1 MQSSN
6 KYFDVH
12 KPVFFPAAVLIIAFI
27 VITLSVGEPM
37 EVFFDEAQAAITE
50 NTGWLLVLSVNIF
63 LIFGLML
70 AVSPMGKI
78 RLGGQKAKPEFST
91 FAWFSMLFSA
101 GMGIGLLYFSV
112 AEPIMHFAT
121 PPLDNSSPR
130 EAAQAAF
137 EFTFLHWGIHAW
149 AIYAMVG
156 LSLAFFT
163 FNRKLP
169 LSIRSVF
176 YPLIGDRVHGWIG
189 DVIDIVAVIATLFG
203 LATSLGFGVQQVAA
217 GLHHLFDLP
226 NETWFQVLLIA
237 LITGAAT
244 VSVVLGLD
252 KGVRVLSELNIRI
265 GVVFLLLVLFLG
277 PTIFLLDS
285 FTQNLG
291 AYLQDFFVISTWT
304 ESYQGTEWQHA
315 WTLVYWAWWI
325 SWSPF
330 VGLFI
335 ARVSK
340 GRTVREFILGVMLV
354 PSLLSFFWMTV
365 FGGSAIH
372 LDMMGAS
379 QIGEAVSKDVS
390 TALFVMLEGYP
401 LSFWTSLVGIVLVTS
416 FFVTSSDSGSL
427 VIDSITAGGKL
438 DAPVGQRVFWAL
450 TEGAVAATLL
460 LGGGLKAMQTA
471 VISTGLPFAL
481 LLIVMCVSLYKGL
494 QNELNELKLQASK
507 RDQQAYTE
515 LLRELIQSEQE
526 NEHYEKES
534 QVHPTDT
541 GQS

>member
-1 MQSSN
+1 MFN
-6 KYFDVH
+6 NKKYFDVH

-27 VITLSVGEPM
+27 IITLSVGEPM
-37 EVFFDEAQAAITE
+37 EVFFDEVQSAITR
-50 NTGWLLVLSVNIF
+50 NTGWLLVLSVNVF
-63 LIFGLML
+63 LIFGLFL
-70 AVSPMGKI
+70 SISPMGKI
-78 RLGGQKAKPEFST
+78 RLGGQNAKPEFST
-91 FAWFSMLFSA
+91 FAWFAMLFSA

-112 AEPIMHFAT
+112 AEPIMHFAN
-121 PPLDNSSPR
+121 PPIEGASNR
-130 EAAQAAF
+130 ESAQIAF

-149 AIYAMVG
+149 AIYAIVG

-163 FNRKLP
+163 FNKGLP

-176 YPLIGDRVHGWIG
+176 YPLIGDRIHGRIG
-189 DVIDIVAVIATLFG
+189 DLIDIIAVIATLFG

-217 GLHHLFDLP
+217 GLNHLFGLP
-226 NETWFQVLLIA
+226 NETWFQVVLIA

-244 VSVVLGLD
+244 VSVVFGLD
-252 KGVRVLSELNIRI
+252 KGVRVLSELNIKI
-265 GVVFLLLVLFLG
+265 GLVFLLLVLFLG

-285 FTQNLG
+285 FTQNVG
-291 AYLQDFFVISTWT
+291 AYLQDFFMISTWT
-304 ESYQGTEWQHA
+304 ESYQDTNWQHA
-315 WTLVYWAWWI
+315 WTIVYWAWWI

-340 GRTVREFILGVMLV
+340 GRTVREFVLGVMLV

-372 LDMMGAS
+372 LDMQGVS

-471 VISTGLPFAL
+471 VISTGLPFAIL
-481 LLIVMCVSLYKGL
+481 LLFMCVSLYRGL
-494 QNELNELKLQASK
+494 QNELTELKRKTTA
-507 RDQQAYTE
+507 RDQQAYAE
-515 LLRELIQSEQE
+515 VLRELIQTEQE
-526 NEHYEKES
+526 EEHHE
-534 QVHPTDT
+534 
-541 GQS
+541 